1 MLCGWFACK
10 PAICLSFQQK
20 RKQSNLRRGLDADE
34 LEGVRGDVCVLGRV
48 GVQCGHT
55 HRRAVGLHRH
65 RALLACVH
73 AFVCCANKCN
83 GFFLLPSLSFG
94 IVRSSKN
101 NALGRAQGH
110 GGAQSITADPNRED
124 VLAVAY

>member
-20 RKQSNLRRGLDADE
+20 RNQSNLRRGLDADE

-48 GVQCGHT
+48 GVQCSHT
-55 HRRAVGLHRH
+55 HRRAVGLHRR
-65 RALLACVH
+65 RARLTCVH

-83 GFFLLPSLSFG
+83 RFFLLPLLSFG

-101 NALGRAQGH
+101 NTLGRAQGH
-110 GGAQSITADPNRED
+110 RGAQCIIADPNCKD
-124 VLAVAY
+124 VLAIAY